1 MTSYEDVVRLLL
13 EVLTMKYEN
22 NDNNFIEYIAVS
34 ILNSLACQVDYTEK
48 RTQGD
53 LGAVQVITMALL
65 VTVTETKMIFVTKIS
80 LVITYLL
87 ISTHRI
93 IIVIR
98 VV

>member
-80 LVITYLL
+80 PVITYLL